1 MFECEF
7 PCSEAHT
14 GETKPGPM
22 GKPQGPSTRATLALA
37 RSRSLG
43 MIEEKGQ
50 VTPD

>member
-22 GKPQGPSTRATLALA
+22 GKPQGPSTRAHFASLNA
-37 RSRSLG
+37 RSLG